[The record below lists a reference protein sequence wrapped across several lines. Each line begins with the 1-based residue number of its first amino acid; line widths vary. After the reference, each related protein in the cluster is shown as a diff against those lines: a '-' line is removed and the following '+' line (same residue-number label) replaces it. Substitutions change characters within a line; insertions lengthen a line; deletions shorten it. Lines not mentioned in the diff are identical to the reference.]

1 MATLCSRKGWDL
13 AKWERLPDK
22 EKDFWLGFEIY
33 QRGAAEDWWA
43 NFTDLHDE
51 DGEKMVWFA
60 PEVVRGL
67 IEMAKTG
74 L

>member
-13 AKWERLPDK
+13 ATWERLTDN
-22 EKDFWLGFEIY
+22 EKDFWLAFEIY
-33 QRGAAEDWWA
+33 QREATETWWTT
-43 NFTDLHDE
+43 FTELRDE
-51 DGEKMVWFA
+51 DGKKMAWFA